1 MGNASSNSSSRK
13 KKKKKEKEPLRER
26 EREQEQERRTTFFPG
41 EARVIEIEKQLKL
54 LNEQFAEVKEMLLEE
69 RKNATRNNKAERR
82 DDTCVVSVD
91 DDDDDALVGR
101 EAEGEMDVRDSDVG
115 TSVNNLSSKTC
126 GNSEHTAKTTTATV
140 LADDTAN
147 VPTTVVSYL
156 QGLKA
161 LDETSAS
168 VSDRD
173 HSEVESSVLG
183 KPKELL
189 PPAKEQEQEQE
200 RRETEIGEEEVEA
213 TTAKSDV
220 VVNLWS
226 AEFLAKN
233 RAQKEKVQAAID
245 AEEIRNR
252 PIYVGHGT
260 AMNCSMS
267 PGVAGYRAT
276 RVVDTEVVGVSK
288 RSAMLQSISAMP
300 DHDKRSV
307 EEMRCDAWSKA
318 GEPGQANG
326 QQGGFGSA
334 QTVGAFGASGE
345 GAFGGSSV
353 GGVSTSPSGGF
364 GQPSSTPVFG
374 HAPGFRFG
382 TPAKPPFENF
392 RATGETPGFTFGSQ
406 QQATGETPRF
416 SFGTPAKPP
425 FENFR
430 ATGETPG
437 FTFGSQQQ
445 TTGETPRFSFGTPG
459 NPYVFSSGSPAAG
472 ETPVV
477 VVGAASSTSTAGK
490 SGENS
495 SSTVGAKPGPPFGV
509 PTQPKT
515 VLRNNWAWKHPPP
528 PVVRKRR

>member
-26 EREQEQERRTTFFPG
+26 EREQEQERRMTFFPG

-82 DDTCVVSVD
+82 DDTCVVSV

-233 RAQKEKVQAAID
+233 RAHKEKVQAA
-245 AEEIRNR
+245 
-252 PIYVGHGT
+252 
-260 AMNCSMS
+260 M
-267 PGVAGYRAT
+267 
-276 RVVDTEVVGVSK
+276 
-288 RSAMLQSISAMP
+288 
-300 DHDKRSV
+300 
-307 EEMRCDAWSKA
+307 
-318 GEPGQANG
+318 GQANG

-430 ATGETPG
+430 ATGETP
-437 FTFGSQQQ
+437 
-445 TTGETPRFSFGTPG
+445 RFSFGTPG

>member
-1 MGNASSNSSSRK
+1 
-13 KKKKKEKEPLRER
+13 
-26 EREQEQERRTTFFPG
+26 
-41 EARVIEIEKQLKL
+41 
-54 LNEQFAEVKEMLLEE
+54 
-69 RKNATRNNKAERR
+69 
-82 DDTCVVSVD
+82 
-91 DDDDDALVGR
+91 
-101 EAEGEMDVRDSDVG
+101 
-115 TSVNNLSSKTC
+115 
-126 GNSEHTAKTTTATV
+126 
-140 LADDTAN
+140 
-147 VPTTVVSYL
+147 
-156 QGLKA
+156 
-161 LDETSAS
+161 
-168 VSDRD
+168 
-173 HSEVESSVLG
+173 
-183 KPKELL
+183 
-189 PPAKEQEQEQE
+189 
-200 RRETEIGEEEVEA
+200 
-213 TTAKSDV
+213 
-220 VVNLWS
+220 
-226 AEFLAKN
+226 
-233 RAQKEKVQAAID
+233 
-245 AEEIRNR
+245 
-252 PIYVGHGT
+252 
-260 AMNCSMS
+260 
-267 PGVAGYRAT
+267 
-276 RVVDTEVVGVSK
+276 
-288 RSAMLQSISAMP
+288 MLQSISAMP

-392 RATGETPGFTFGSQ
+392 RATGETPSFTFGSQ
-406 QQATGETPRF
+406 
-416 SFGTPAKPP
+416 K
-425 FENFR
+425 
-430 ATGETPG
+430 
-437 FTFGSQQQ
+437 Q

>member
-26 EREQEQERRTTFFPG
+26 EREQEQERRMTFFPG

-189 PPAKEQEQEQE
+189 APAKEQEQEQE
-200 RRETEIGEEEVEA
+200 RRETKIGEEEVEA

-233 RAQKEKVQAAID
+233 RAHKEKVQAAID

-406 QQATGETPRF
+406 
-416 SFGTPAKPP
+416 K
-425 FENFR
+425 
-430 ATGETPG
+430 
-437 FTFGSQQQ
+437 Q

>member
-26 EREQEQERRTTFFPG
+26 EREQEQERRMTFFPG

-233 RAQKEKVQAAID
+233 RAHKEKVQAAID

-364 GQPSSTPVFG
+364 CQPSSTPVFG

-406 QQATGETPRF
+406 QQA
-416 SFGTPAKPP
+416 
-425 FENFR
+425 
-430 ATGETPG
+430 
-437 FTFGSQQQ
+437 
-445 TTGETPRFSFGTPG
+445 TGETPRFSFGTPG